1 MVQSSKAPR
10 PFRAGGGGHHP
21 QRRFV
26 RGLPTAHFAP
36 TLSPIAQRKLDAI
49 RVAQTAG
56 VGVAAAAFSVHRS
69 TIYRWQERYEP
80 YRLTRLEPRSRA
92 PHCRTRPV
100 VWTSHDE
107 VRLIAARTAHPA
119 WGKAK
124 LTILLRQEGATLSE
138 STVGRMLSRLKQSGR
153 IREPQI
159 WRRPRQIRRPLATR
173 KPKDM
178 IPTRPGD
185 LVQIDT
191 VHLRPLPG
199 VERRQFSAI
208 DVVSRVA
215 MVGVRSQATART
227 AAAFLTQLVTSF
239 PVPIT
244 AIQVDGGSE
253 FMAEF
258 EVTCQA
264 LGIRLFVLPP
274 RSPKL
279 NGRVERFNR
288 TSQDEFWRCYD
299 GDLDLPTLST
309 ALSAWAT
316 SYNDT
321 RPHQALQYR
330 TPSEE
335 LHRLLTS

>member
-1 MVQSSKAPR
+1 M
-10 PFRAGGGGHHP
+10 
-21 QRRFV
+21 
-26 RGLPTAHFAP
+26 
-36 TLSPIAQRKLDAI
+36 
-49 RVAQTAG
+49 
-56 VGVAAAAFSVHRS
+56 
-69 TIYRWQERYEP
+69 
-80 YRLTRLEPRSRA
+80 
-92 PHCRTRPV
+92 
-100 VWTSHDE
+100 
-107 VRLIAARTAHPA
+107 IAARTAHPA

-253 FMAEF
+253 FMADF
-258 EVTCQA
+258 EERCA
-264 LGIRLFVLPP
+264 HYGIPVFVLPP

-279 NGRVERFNR
+279 NGCVERLNR
-288 TSQDEFWRCYD
+288 TSREEFWQCYD
-299 GDLDLPTLST
+299 GDLTLT
-309 ALSAWAT
+309 ALVPALREYEAE
-316 SYNDT
+316 YNRI
-321 RPHQALQYR
+321 RPHQALQMR
-330 TPSEE
+330 PPLAHLAS
-335 LHRLLTS
+335 LSAS